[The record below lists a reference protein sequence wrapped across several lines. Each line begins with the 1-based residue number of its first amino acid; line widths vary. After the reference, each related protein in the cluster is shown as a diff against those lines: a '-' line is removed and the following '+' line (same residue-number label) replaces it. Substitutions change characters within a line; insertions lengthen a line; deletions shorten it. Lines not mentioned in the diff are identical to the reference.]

1 MNKILEIAFSQLGI
15 EEIPRENDNPQIIK
29 YASETNIVG
38 ITNDEIAWCSS
49 FVNWCAKQAGLQY
62 SGKPNAR
69 SWLNVGLKTTHPEPG
84 DVAVFWREDPQSW
97 EGHVAL
103 FLGFSDDLAR
113 VFVIGGNQG
122 NRVSVSAYRK
132 EKVLS
137 FQRLTEMKQAAAP
150 NPVLKRGD
158 RGAAVVQLQDSLKIV
173 HIEAGLSDGSFG
185 PTTEKA
191 VKELQSRKP
200 GLAIDGIYNEQTR
213 ELLESLLQQ

>member
-1 MNKILEIAFSQLGI
+1 MNDVLKIAFSQLGV
-15 EEIPRENDNPQIIK
+15 EEVPGETNNPQIVK
-29 YASETNIVG
+29 YATETQIAG

-62 SGKPNAR
+62 SGKANAR
-69 SWLNVGLKTTHPEPG
+69 SWLNVGVKTVHPEPG
-84 DVAVFWREDPQSW
+84 DVAVFWREDPESW

-103 FLGFSDDLAR
+103 FLGFSEDLER
-113 VFVIGGNQG
+113 VFVVGGNQG

-137 FQRLTEMKQAAAP
+137 FQRLTEMKPAVAP

-158 RGAAVVQLQDSLKIV
+158 RGAAVVQLQDALKII
-173 HIEAGLSDGSFG
+173 HIDTGLSDGSFG
-185 PTTEKA
+185 PATEKA
-191 VKELQSRKP
+191 VKELQTRKH
-200 GLAIDGIYNEQTR
+200 GLNIDGIYNDQTR